1 MVDCGDIDVVPM
13 DMAYIHRQ
21 IDESIKKILKHGA
34 LPVILGGDHSMSY
47 PVVRGFEEKGP
58 LGLIQ
63 LDAHLDRGEP
73 IPDLKDGYITSGNP
87 MRGIG
92 KLKFIKNIVSIGM
105 RGIHTSEKAYM
116 EAEERG
122 EILMPNYMVQESGI
136 RKAIERIPSMEKCYV
151 TIDMDVFDSA
161 IAPGVGSPEPEG
173 MDYSQVKGILFG
185 IAEKTKVVG
194 FDVVS
199 VNPYHDPTGRTP
211 LYAAQLIAEFL
222 GAIFG

>member
-1 MVDCGDIDVVPM
+1 M
-13 DMAYIHRQ
+13 
-21 IDESIKKILKHGA
+21 
-34 LPVILGGDHSMSY
+34 
-47 PVVRGFEEKGP
+47 F
-58 LGLIQ
+58 
-63 LDAHLDRGEP
+63 
-73 IPDLKDGYITSGNP
+73 
-87 MRGIG
+87 
-92 KLKFIKNIVSIGM
+92 
-105 RGIHTSEKAYM
+105 
-116 EAEERG
+116 
-122 EILMPNYMVQESGI
+122 QESGI

-151 TIDMDVFDSA
+151 TIDMDVFDST

-211 LYAAQLIAEFL
+211 LYAAQLIVEFL